1 MFKNIGGKVKMV
13 ARVICWVG
21 IAASVIGGIA
31 LMSIGHSANIAV
43 GLVTIIVGSLLSWI
57 GSLTT
62 YAVGESAENS
72 TIAAELLAKAD
83 AERNSDK

>member
-21 IAASVIGGIA
+21 IAASVIGGIS
-31 LMSIGHSANIAV
+31 LMTAGYYANV
-43 GLVTIIVGSLLSWI
+43 GLGLLTIIGGSLLSWI